1 MSRDSAAPTI
11 SVLVVDDHQVVREGL
26 CSLLSR
32 EPDLVVCGE
41 ARTGREAIELATQLA
56 PQVVLMDLSMPD
68 LNGPEAA
75 REILAVRPGTRIVA
89 LSMHADRRSV
99 TRMLRAGCCGYLLKE
114 SAFREVATAVRAA
127 RAGAVHISP
136 AVNGVIVQEY
146 LSRVERTERSELEA
160 LSLREREVL
169 QALAE
174 GWTTK
179 EIAHRLNVSVKT
191 IESHR
196 QNIKDKL
203 GAQSIAELTK
213 VAIREGITTLDTR
226 GRRGEPG
233 A

>member
-1 MSRDSAAPTI
+1 MGRDTAAPTI

-26 CSLLSR
+26 CSLLSG
-32 EPDLVVCGE
+32 EPDLVVCGQ

-75 REILAVRPGTRIVA
+75 REILAARPGTRIVA

-99 TRMLRAGCCGYLLKE
+99 TRMLRAGCCGYLLKDT
-114 SAFREVATAVRAA
+114 AFREVATAVRAA
-127 RAGAVHISP
+127 RAGEVHVSP

-146 LSRVERTERSELEA
+146 LSRVERTDRSELEV

-169 QALAE
+169 QGLAE
-174 GWTTK
+174 GWSTK
-179 EIAHRLNVSVKT
+179 EIAHRMNVSVKT
-191 IESHR
+191 IETHR
-196 QNIKDKL
+196 QNIKEKL

-226 GRRGEPG
+226 AKLPS